1 MQMKVIAG
9 ALAALIAGLGGGL
22 LALAQTTFQPS
33 EFATFA
39 GIVWLAVLVTIGV
52 RSNAAALVAGLT
64 FVMLPAL
71 AQAYLPVWTANVLP
85 VLFGLGAI
93 SAAKYPD
100 GVLAEQSRRLRRL
113 VLRLT
118 PVRPGDQ
125 QYTDAAVVETVGVQS
140 VDRGPTG
147 RRAGVVMVALTPE
160 AGSARTG
167 AESPP
172 ALEASEVT
180 VTFGGLKALSEV
192 SLEVPPA
199 SIVGLVGPNGA
210 GKSTLLAVLSGLLRP
225 DRGRVSLRGVDVTN
239 ASIRSRA
246 ARGLARTFQRPE
258 LFMGLT
264 VREHLVLAH
273 RARVSPHRLWRDML
287 DPRSL
292 LPPSKAE
299 DEQVDGLLELLRITR
314 VAKAPVAALPLGV
327 VRLVEVGRAL
337 ASDPSVLLLD
347 EPLSGLDMSG
357 SENLLDVF
365 RRIVAHSEHDL
376 SLVIVE
382 HDVAAVLALSN
393 SVVVLDFG
401 ERIAVGT
408 PEEIRNDPAVRTAY
422 LGDSEPLQPSA
433 GDVPL
438 AADPAEPPTEVPP
451 A

>member
-1 MQMKVIAG
+1 
-9 ALAALIAGLGGGL
+9 
-22 LALAQTTFQPS
+22 
-33 EFATFA
+33 
-39 GIVWLAVLVTIGV
+39 
-52 RSNAAALVAGLT
+52 
-64 FVMLPAL
+64 
-71 AQAYLPVWTANVLP
+71 
-85 VLFGLGAI
+85 
-93 SAAKYPD
+93 
-100 GVLAEQSRRLRRL
+100 
-113 VLRLT
+113 
-118 PVRPGDQ
+118 
-125 QYTDAAVVETVGVQS
+125 
-140 VDRGPTG
+140 
-147 RRAGVVMVALTPE
+147 MVALTPE
-160 AGSARTG
+160 AGSALNG
-167 AESPP
+167 AESPS

-180 VTFGGLKALSEV
+180 VSFGGLKALSEV

-225 DRGRVSLRGVDVTN
+225 DRGRVSLRGVEVTN
-239 ASIRSRA
+239 ASVRSRA

-299 DEQVDGLLELLRITR
+299 DEQVDGLLELLRITK

-337 ASDPSVLLLD
+337 ASDPRVLLLD
-347 EPLSGLDMSG
+347 EPLSGLDMGG
-357 SENLLDVF
+357 SENLMDVF
-365 RRIVAHSEHDL
+365 RRIVAHSQHDL
-376 SLVIVE
+376 SLLIVE

-401 ERIAVGT
+401 ERIAVGS

-422 LGDSEPLQPSA
+422 LGDSQPLQPSA
-433 GDVPL
+433 GEVPPDVG
-438 AADPAEPPTEVPP
+438 PAEPPTDVPP